1 MNKALMSYHVWSIVS
16 KRESLWVDWVH
27 SYRLRG
33 KSFWMCKTPANC
45 CWSWRKLVQLRPLI
59 RNHLWS
65 ELGNGANTSAWYDY
79 WSDIGPLGDFISP
92 RSITDADFKLDD
104 SVANIYSNGS
114 WAWPLAWRD
123 LFPVLIQLDQ
133 VQLTPMKQ
141 DRLLWR
147 DGSEVMEFSSSC
159 VWHSFRHTAP
169 EVNWCRIVWFA
180 QSIPRHGFLMWLVLK
195 GKLLTQD
202 KILKWDLSRRKNM
215 NMMCCMLCYQN
226 YDSHPHLFFECK
238 YSAQVWYTIRN
249 KVNMGDVSPKWQ
261 EIVEWLL
268 ARARSKS
275 ARNYIAKILVAAAV
289 YFIWQERNTRTFMNQ
304 LRPPEKLSEIILNT
318 VRYKLMGA
326 KLRDTSSVRRL
337 LEEWEIRGKHDED
350 DGG

>member
-1 MNKALMSYHVWSIVS
+1 
-16 KRESLWVDWVH
+16 
-27 SYRLRG
+27 
-33 KSFWMCKTPANC
+33 
-45 CWSWRKLVQLRPLI
+45 
-59 RNHLWS
+59 
-65 ELGNGANTSAWYDY
+65 
-79 WSDIGPLGDFISP
+79 
-92 RSITDADFKLDD
+92 
-104 SVANIYSNGS
+104 
-114 WAWPLAWRD
+114 
-123 LFPVLIQLDQ
+123 
-133 VQLTPMKQ
+133 
-141 DRLLWR
+141 
-147 DGSEVMEFSSSC
+147 MEFSSSS

-202 KILKWDLSRRKNM
+202 KILKWDISRRKNM

-238 YSAQVWYTIRN
+238 YSAQVWYNIRN
-249 KVNMGDVSPKWQ
+249 KVNMGDVSSKWQ
-261 EIVEWLL
+261 EIVDWLL

-289 YFIWQERNTRTFMNQ
+289 YFIWQERNARTFKNQ

-326 KLRDTSSVRRL
+326 KLRDTSNVRRL